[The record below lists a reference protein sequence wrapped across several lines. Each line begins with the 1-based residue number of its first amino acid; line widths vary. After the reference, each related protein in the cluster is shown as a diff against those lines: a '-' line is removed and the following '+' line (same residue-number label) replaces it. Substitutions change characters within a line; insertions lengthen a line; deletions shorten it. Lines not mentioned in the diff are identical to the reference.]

1 MGTHPI
7 FESDFDCLTDAWW
20 VAGKTLVVVRK
31 VRAMT
36 RIGPA
41 LNQPMSKKKAKEVQL
56 QKRNQKRKNQKKILN
71 DITRPERSVIV
82 HDLDHTRAKRNLE
95 KSQKIEK
102 KSERHRHSS
111 SDRKSDRSRD
121 RIRSR
126 THSKRSKSRDRLKS
140 ARDRSRERKYSSRS
154 DDRRRDQRDRR
165 DSRPDRNRSYA

>member
-71 DITRPERSVIV
+71 VITRPERSVIV

-102 KSERHRHSS
+102 SLIDIVTQVQIASRIGHVTG
-111 SDRKSDRSRD
+111 SDRGHIQNDPNHV
-121 RIRSR
+121 IV
-126 THSKRSKSRDRLKS
+126 LNVS
-140 ARDRSRERKYSSRS
+140 AI
-154 DDRRRDQRDRR
+154 
-165 DSRPDRNRSYA
+165 